1 MLFKNNFTFSVE
13 TGGLEELLFFAG
25 SSTFLFLFSTTGTAM
40 ALFRNSSL
48 SFSSAEFMLEL

>member
-1 MLFKNNFTFSVE
+1 MQLETFIFTFSVE
-13 TGGLEELLFFAG
+13 TGGLEELLFLG

-48 SFSSAEFMLEL
+48 SFSSAEFMLEV